1 MNNAAVNICV
11 QACDHMFSIILGLY
25 LGVELLD
32 NMVALFNFV
41 RDCQTVF
48 PKWLYLFYS
57 HLQCMK
63 IPTSLHP
70 CQHVICCC

>member
-11 QACDHMFSIILGLY
+11 QVCDHMFSIILGLY

-41 RDCQTVF
+41 RD
-48 PKWLYLFYS
+48 
-57 HLQCMK
+57 
-63 IPTSLHP
+63 
-70 CQHVICCC
+70 